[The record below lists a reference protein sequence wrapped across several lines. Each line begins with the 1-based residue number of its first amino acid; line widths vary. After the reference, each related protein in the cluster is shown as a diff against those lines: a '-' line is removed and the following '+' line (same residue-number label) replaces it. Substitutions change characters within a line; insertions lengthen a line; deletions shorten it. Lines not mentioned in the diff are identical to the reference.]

1 MRRLIA
7 AFSVVALALAATPAF
22 AQGQSGLTEARQ
34 GTAKFHSVANA
45 EAAGYGSTLDL
56 LGCFESPAEG
66 GMGLHYLNAGLL
78 NAEVEPAAP
87 EALVYEMRE
96 DGKLKLVGLEY
107 LVPEELVD
115 PDNPPELFGHQFHPH
130 GVLPFWIL
138 HVWIWRPNPSGM
150 FSDYNPAV
158 AMCPDDVPVFGS

>member
-1 MRRLIA
+1 MRRLA
-7 AFSVVALALAATPAF
+7 ALTVAATIAFTASPAW
-22 AQGQSGLTEARQ
+22 AQGQSELAEARQ
-34 GTAKFHSVANA
+34 ETARFHNVAHA
-45 EAAGYGSTLDL
+45 ESAGYGSTLGL
-56 LGCFESPAEG
+56 LGCFESPVEG
-66 GMGLHYLNAGLL
+66 GMGLHYLNGALL
-78 NAEVEPAAP
+78 DGTVDAAAP

-96 DGKLKLVGLEY
+96 DGQLKLVGLEY

-115 PDNPPELFGHQFHPH
+115 PDNPPELFGDRFHPH

-158 AMCPDDVPVFGS
+158 GMCPDDVLIFGT